1 MLAGPA
7 FLAETLVLVDVIDA
21 RAVHARVRLALV
33 DLCSS
38 KCNTCNASC
47 DTSRYPDRFNVNVT
61 ALSSRGIAC
70 FVCDGLA
77 VTVIFIKDKSVEPI
91 SQFRPV

>member
-7 FLAETLVLVDVIDA
+7 LLTETLVLVDVIDA

-38 KCNTCNASC
+38 KQ
-47 DTSRYPDRFNVNVT
+47 
-61 ALSSRGIAC
+61 AC
-70 FVCDGLA
+70 FRKTAVMVAKRIVLSLA
-77 VTVIFIKDKSVEPI
+77 T
-91 SQFRPV
+91 